1 MALFLMIVMRTCPS
15 SNDDDGDKN
24 GDDKE
29 NKDNTFFYMTLQ
41 FKVLSQ
47 TFSHLILTIIW

>member
-29 NKDNTFFYMTLQ
+29 NKDNTFF
-41 FKVLSQ
+41 
-47 TFSHLILTIIW
+47 I